1 MKEFY
6 IAPEVKRL
14 AFRPQEELAAG
25 GNFDDLLG
33 ATEPGTGGGSQF
45 PGTNLPGSETEIDPG
60 DVGLPV

>member
-14 AFRPQEELAAG
+14 AFLPQEELASVT

-33 ATEPGTGGGSQF
+33 GGEGGNEFGGGK
-45 PGTNLPGSETEIDPG
+45 GSVTQVDPG
-60 DVGLPV
+60 DVDILV